1 MNGPSSDPALR
12 RTVVLVAVVVAVVAP
27 AVLSDYLRSLAADA
41 LISGMIVLSLVVLTG
56 LVGQISFCQYSF
68 AALGAFTV
76 GSLVAGHHWS
86 FWMALVVGTAFAAAG
101 GVLVGIP
108 ALRLSGLF
116 LAILTVAVALFFDRF
131 LLAPGT
137 WDAFSGG
144 VQPWRPIRPSI
155 VGVSLDGSYAF
166 YLFVLAVFLVTTLLV
181 WNLRRGKVG
190 RVLRAIRGS
199 ELAAATVGLDLTVW
213 KLAAFGVSAGLAGLA
228 GGLSAVAVG
237 SVSPGSYDFLHSV
250 SVAAVAIVMGVGT
263 VASAAAGGLFLAFGP
278 WLLQHTPLS
287 TQYFNLIV
295 GGLLVLQLVFTPQG
309 VVAYNEQL
317 VLAWRSRTLARRR
330 PSLAAAREDHL
341 EEPPAATEE
350 LVAATE
356 GSG

>member
-1 MNGPSSDPALR
+1 
-12 RTVVLVAVVVAVVAP
+12 
-27 AVLSDYLRSLAADA
+27 
-41 LISGMIVLSLVVLTG
+41 
-56 LVGQISFCQYSF
+56 
-68 AALGAFTV
+68 V
-76 GSLVAGHHWS
+76 GSLVAGHHWN
-86 FWMALVVGTAFAAAG
+86 FWLALAVGTAFAAAG

-131 LLAPGT
+131 VLAPGT

-144 VQPWRPIRPSI
+144 VEPWRLARPN
-155 VGVSLDGSYAF
+155 VAGVSLDSPYAF
-166 YLFVLAVFLVTTLLV
+166 YLLILAIFLLAALLV

-199 ELAAATVGLDLTVW
+199 ELAAVTLGLDLTAW

-237 SVSPGSYDFLHSV
+237 SVSAGSYDFLHSL
-250 SVAAVAIVMGVGT
+250 SVAAVGIVMGVGT

-295 GGLLVLQLVFTPQG
+295 GGLLVLQLLFTPQG
-309 VVAYNEQL
+309 VVADAEQR
-317 VLAWRSRTLARRR
+317 VLAMRARAKARREGTPR
-330 PSLAAAREDHL
+330 AAPPGPVDGGPG
-341 EEPPAATEE
+341 EPDE

-356 GSG
+356 GLG

>member
-1 MNGPSSDPALR
+1 MNGARSDPALR
-12 RTVVLVAVVVAVVAP
+12 RTVVLGAVVVAVVAP
-27 AVLSDYLRSLAADA
+27 AVLSEYLRSLAADA

-76 GSLVAGHHWS
+76 GSLVGGHHWS
-86 FWMALVVGTAFAAAG
+86 FWMALIVGTAFAAAG

-144 VQPWRPIRPSI
+144 VQPWRPARPSI
-155 VGVSLDGSYAF
+155 AGISLDGSYAF
-166 YLFVLAVFLVTTLLV
+166 YLFVLAIFLMTTLLV

-199 ELAAATVGLDLTVW
+199 ELAAATVGLDLTLW

-228 GGLSAVAVG
+228 
-237 SVSPGSYDFLHSV
+237 PGSYDFLHSV

-263 VASAAAGGLFLAFGP
+263 VASAAAGGLFIAFGP

-317 VLAWRSRTLARRR
+317 VLAWRARALARRR
-330 PSLAAAREDHL
+330 PPVAVAEDVHL
-341 EEPPAATEE
+341 EEPDATSDELVGATE
-350 LVAATE
+350 A
-356 GSG
+356 SS